1 MSILDQRDEE
11 SLSRSLISLAGI
23 VKVALKELKRGD
35 VCSLA
40 DPTSGRRVGLTRG
53 ARTAIGAKC
62 DGRCEQGM
70 EVGKRANERG
80 GERRKRQRE
89 RRRRPRGEE
98 ATHER
103 PFVPTPQ
110 PLQSPQVMVAL
121 RPAGSCFERS
131 THAAIVDDVV

>member
-1 MSILDQRDEE
+1 MSILDQRGEE

-40 DPTSGRRVGLTRG
+40 NPTSGRRVGLTRG

-70 EVGKRANERG
+70 EVGKGKRAWGRAEKETEREAAAAAG
-80 GERRKRQRE
+80 GRSDSREAICADAAATPIATGDGRVAPCRK
-89 RRRRPRGEE
+89 
-98 ATHER
+98 
-103 PFVPTPQ
+103 
-110 PLQSPQVMVAL
+110 LL
-121 RPAGSCFERS
+121 
-131 THAAIVDDVV
+131 